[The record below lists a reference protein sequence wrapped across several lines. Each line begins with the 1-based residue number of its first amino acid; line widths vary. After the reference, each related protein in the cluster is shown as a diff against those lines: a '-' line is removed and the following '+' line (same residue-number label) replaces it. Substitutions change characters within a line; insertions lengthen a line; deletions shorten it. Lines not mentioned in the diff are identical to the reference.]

1 MNLDMKHI
9 SIFFTGI
16 NIFRAQILIEID
28 SVNIMNSEKYNIV
41 KSSNFENRKDKL
53 KIFLL

>member
-1 MNLDMKHI
+1 MNLDMKYI

-28 SVNIMNSEKYNIV
+28 SVNIMNSIV

>member
-16 NIFRAQILIEID
+16 NIFRTQILIEID
-28 SVNIMNSEKYNIV
+28 SVNIMNSISIV
-41 KSSNFENRKDKL
+41 ISSNFENRKDKL

>member
-28 SVNIMNSEKYNIV
+28 SVNIMNSIV
-41 KSSNFENRKDKL
+41 KNSNFENRKDKL